1 LAYTQYPTPTT
12 NASVDASISGAPS
25 CRLRHQLNSALS
37 VHEADDA
44 PPEPTVDPV
53 EPPVVVDAVPDGEA
67 LEPLDVELLV
77 RDRFD
82 VDVLA
87 FARRFDDRDDELDE
101 PDVPERDDELDEPD
115 VPERDDELLDRLD
128 RDEEL
133 PERDERED
141 ELPDRDDEPL
151 DCDDELL
158 DRDVELPEPLD
169 RPDREEELPV
179 DVPPFAAADDAL
191 DPDGRVLES
200 SVRHALGSGMPEVRL
215 AT

>member
-1 LAYTQYPTPTT
+1 M
-12 NASVDASISGAPS
+12 
-25 CRLRHQLNSALS
+25 S

-87 FARRFDDRDDELDE
+87 FARRFDD
-101 PDVPERDDELDEPD
+101 RDDELDEPD